1 MRSLGRHLRYKN
13 PQPPNLPASQFLNQ
27 ARAAALPDPLEN
39 KQQKEEEPELRVR
52 DRGAQQLISLLLTHL
67 IIRLVLSSAQDQVA
81 KFLQQTI
88 NLAANIVLVFAHIFA
103 VFKVPQRPLHP
114 KGAKTLDP
122 KPSIDW
128 ISLDP

>member
-1 MRSLGRHLRYKN
+1 
-13 PQPPNLPASQFLNQ
+13 
-27 ARAAALPDPLEN
+27 LEN

-88 NLAANIVLVFAHIFA
+88 NLAATIVFAHIFA